1 MKTIV
6 SAFLFVAILLWI
18 CRIYFTNDKKF
29 RYVEYN
35 KGEYYL
41 LSPNMYFT
49 IFTVCTAPIFLSSL
63 SLLKYGLWFALILY
77 LIFGNQIRMKLE
89 TVMTLYLVFFF
100 WLALTM
106 TWTTAPR
113 DGYMMLIKY
122 FIPVLFLWLGYSALR
137 NEKDLVIF
145 LKAVN
150 YVACIYCLIMGG
162 FTQHV
167 IPSLYFFLAGICSTY
182 AGFSCFLISVFIV
195 PILLYWLTK
204 ENKYIYCALWM
215 LLSPILQSVR
225 TGIGGMFL
233 VFVVAVYLRYKQK
246 SLPALFFAGA
256 VFLSVILFVPGVN
269 EKFFGENAGKVTGTD
284 IVQGGA
290 LSLDNIEMSGR
301 EYMWERVKNNCY
313 YGNETFGGGLGTSGR
328 FVKDYGKAT
337 QGLEMMH
344 NDYLQILCDAGIV
357 GVVLLCIF
365 YAGFIIKV
373 IANVV
378 KRRCTILVKL
388 TGIMALSSMVGIG
401 FAMYFDN
408 VVSNSM
414 QALVMPFIYWGFFFR
429 ALDMETQEKEAMEL
443 AKFRREDSSGADFVE

>member
-6 SAFLFVAILLWI
+6 SAFLFIGILLWI
-18 CRIYFTNDKKF
+18 GRIYLTNDKKF

-41 LSPNMYFT
+41 LSRNMYFT

-63 SLLKYGLWFALILY
+63 SLLKYGLWFVLIIY
-77 LIFGNQIRMKLE
+77 LIIGNQVRMKLE
-89 TVMTLYLVFFF
+89 SVMTLYLVFFV
-100 WLALTM
+100 WLMLTM

-113 DGYMMLIKY
+113 DGWMMLIKY
-122 FIPVLFLWLGYSALR
+122 FIPVLFLWLGFSSLR
-137 NEKDLVIF
+137 NEKDLIVF
-145 LKAVN
+145 LKVVN
-150 YVACIYCLIMGG
+150 VVTCVCCFVMGG
-162 FTQHV
+162 FANTF
-167 IPSLYFFLAGICSTY
+167 ILPLYLFSMDIFTTY

-204 ENKYIYCALWM
+204 EKKYIYCALWI

-233 VFVVAVYLRYKQK
+233 VFVFAVYLRYKQK

-256 VFLSVILFVPGVN
+256 VFIGVILFVPGVN
-269 EKFFGENAGKVTGTD
+269 EKFFGEDAGTVTGSD
-284 IVQGGA
+284 IVQGNA

-301 EYMWERVKNNCY
+301 DYMWERIKDNCY
-313 YGNETFGGGLGTSGR
+313 YGNEVFGGGLGTSGR
-328 FVKDYGKAT
+328 FQKNYGKKT

-344 NDYLQILCDAGIV
+344 NDYLQILCDTGLVGIS
-357 GVVLLCIF
+357 LLTIF
-365 YAGFIIKV
+365 YIAFIIKV
-373 IANVV
+373 VRNVV
-378 KRRCTILVKL
+378 LRKCTVLVKL
-388 TGIMALSSMVGIG
+388 TGIMALSSMVGVG

-414 QALVMPFIYWGFFFR
+414 QSLVMPFIYWGFFFK
-429 ALDMETQEKEAMEL
+429 ALDLESKENKAKAL
-443 AKFRREDSSGADFVE
+443 AKFRKEQN

>member
-1 MKTIV
+1 MSTII
-6 SAFLFVAILLWI
+6 SAFIFIALLLWV
-18 CRIYFTNDKKF
+18 CRIYLTNDKKF

-41 LSPNMYFT
+41 LSRNMYFT

-63 SLLKYGLWFALILY
+63 SLLKYGLWFATIILLI
-77 LIFGNQIRMKLE
+77 IGNKIRMTLE
-89 TVMTLYLVFFF
+89 SVMTLYLVFFL
-100 WLALTM
+100 WLCLTM

-113 DGYMMLIKY
+113 DGWMMLIKY
-122 FIPVLFLWLGYSALR
+122 FIPILFLWLGYSSLR
-137 NEKDLVIF
+137 NEKDLIVF
-145 LKAVN
+145 LKVVN
-150 YVACIYCLIMGG
+150 AAACFYCFIIGG
-162 FTQHV
+162 FTQHLA
-167 IPSLYFFLAGICSTY
+167 PWLYFFLAGICSTY

-204 ENKYIYCALWM
+204 DKKYIYCALWM
-215 LLSPILQSVR
+215 LLSPILQAVR
-225 TGIGGMFL
+225 TGLGGMFL

-246 SLPALFFAGA
+246 SLPALFFAG
-256 VFLSVILFVPGVN
+256 VFFISVILFVPGVN
-269 EKFFGENAGKVTGTD
+269 EKFFGESAGAITGGD
-284 IVQGGA
+284 IVQGNA

-328 FVKDYGKAT
+328 FVKNYGKANNA
-337 QGLEMMH
+337 LEMMH
-344 NDYLQILCDAGIV
+344 NDYLQIICDTGLVGIS
-357 GVVLLCIF
+357 LPTIF
-365 YAGFIIKV
+365 YIAFVIKV
-373 IANVV
+373 IVNVV

-429 ALDMETQEKEAMEL
+429 ALDMESKENEAKAL
-443 AKFRREDSSGADFVE
+443 AKFRKEDSSGAAS

>member
-6 SAFLFVAILLWI
+6 SAFLFIGILLWI
-18 CRIYFTNDKKF
+18 GRIYLTNDKKF

-41 LSPNMYFT
+41 LSRNMYFT

-63 SLLKYGLWFALILY
+63 SLLKYGLWFVLIIY
-77 LIFGNQIRMKLE
+77 LIIGNQIRMKLE
-89 TVMTLYLVFFF
+89 SVMTLYLVFFV
-100 WLALTM
+100 WLMLTM

-113 DGYMMLIKY
+113 DGWMMLIKY
-122 FIPVLFLWLGYSALR
+122 FIPVLFLWLGFSSLR
-137 NEKDLVIF
+137 NEKDLIVF
-145 LKAVN
+145 LKVVN
-150 YVACIYCLIMGG
+150 VVTCVCCFVMGG
-162 FTQHV
+162 FANTF
-167 IPSLYFFLAGICSTY
+167 ILPLYLFSMDIFTTY

-204 ENKYIYCALWM
+204 EKKYIYCALWI

-256 VFLSVILFVPGVN
+256 VFIGVILFVPGVN
-269 EKFFGENAGKVTGTD
+269 EKFFGEDAGTVTGSD
-284 IVQGGA
+284 IVQGNA
-290 LSLDNIEMSGR
+290 LSFDNIEMSGR
-301 EYMWERVKNNCY
+301 DYMWERIKDNCY
-313 YGNETFGGGLGTSGR
+313 YGNEVFGGGLGTSGR
-328 FVKDYGKAT
+328 FQKNYGKKT

-344 NDYLQILCDAGIV
+344 NDYLQIICDTGLVGIS
-357 GVVLLCIF
+357 LLTIF
-365 YAGFIIKV
+365 YIAFIIKV
-373 IANVV
+373 VRNVV
-378 KRRCTILVKL
+378 LRKCTVLVKL
-388 TGIMALSSMVGIG
+388 TGIMALSSMVGVG

-414 QALVMPFIYWGFFFR
+414 QSLVMPFIYWGFFFK
-429 ALDMETQEKEAMEL
+429 ALDLESKENKAKAL
-443 AKFRREDSSGADFVE
+443 AKFRKEHI

>member
-1 MKTIV
+1 MQRILAFTI
-6 SAFLFVAILLWI
+6 FIGLILWI
-18 CRIYFTNDKKF
+18 CRIYLTNDKRF

-41 LSPNMYFT
+41 LSRNMYFA
-49 IFTVCTAPIFLSSL
+49 IFTVCTAPIFLLSISL
-63 SLLKYGLWFALILY
+63 FKYGLWFATILFLIV
-77 LIFGNQIRMKLE
+77 GNRIRMKLE
-89 TVMTLYLVFFF
+89 AVMALYLVFFL
-100 WLALTM
+100 WLCLTM

-113 DGYMMLIKY
+113 DGWMMLIKY
-122 FIPVLFLWLGYSALR
+122 FIPILFLWLGYSALG
-137 NEKDLVIF
+137 NEKDLIVF
-145 LKAVN
+145 LKVVN
-150 YVACIYCLIMGG
+150 ATACIYCFIIGG
-162 FTQHV
+162 FTQHLA
-167 IPSLYFFLAGICSTY
+167 PWLYFFLTGICSTY

-195 PILLYWLTK
+195 PILLYWLTR

-225 TGIGGMFL
+225 TGIGGMML
-233 VFVVAVYLRYKQK
+233 VFCVAVYLRYKQR

-256 VFLSVILFVPGVN
+256 VFLSVILFVPSVN
-269 EKFFGENAGKVTGTD
+269 AKFFGENAGKVTGKD

-328 FVKDYGKAT
+328 FVKDYGKANK
-337 QGLEMMH
+337 GLEMMH

-357 GVVLLCIF
+357 GIVLLCIF

-414 QALVMPFIYWGFFFR
+414 QALVMPFIYWGFFFK
-429 ALDMETQEKEAMEL
+429 ALDMESKENEAKAL
-443 AKFRREDSSGADFVE
+443 AKFRKEISDEC